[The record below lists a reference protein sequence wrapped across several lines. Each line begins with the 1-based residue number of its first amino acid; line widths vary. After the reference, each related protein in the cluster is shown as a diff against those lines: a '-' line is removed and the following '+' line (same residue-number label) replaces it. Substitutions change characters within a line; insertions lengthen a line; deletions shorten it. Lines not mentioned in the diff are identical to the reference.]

1 VRPVKFRNHLLDALW
16 FVWGLGLLELVEAA
30 HANAL
35 LPTLVR
41 WY

>member
-1 VRPVKFRNHLLDALW
+1 VRPVHFRNHLLDALW
-16 FVWGLGLLELVEAA
+16 FVWGLGLLELIESV
-30 HANAL
+30 HMYQL